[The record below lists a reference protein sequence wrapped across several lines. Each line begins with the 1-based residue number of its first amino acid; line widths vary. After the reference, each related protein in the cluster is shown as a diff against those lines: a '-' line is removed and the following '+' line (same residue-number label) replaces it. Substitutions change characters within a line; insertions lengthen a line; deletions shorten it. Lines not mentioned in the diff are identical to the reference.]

1 MNAKVPKSYINLP
14 KSERAIIDKLVSDE
28 ISKQVDKEEAKLQ
41 KIWIQLACIILHEAF
56 GFGKTR
62 CLIFLGNWKRIY
74 KKNNKFSCEEEQEE
88 YLRKEIDSIF
98 GEGGYPHG
106 WIDSLEEK

>member
-41 KIWIQLACIILHEAF
+41 KNMDSIGLHYIARSVWVWKEQAY
-56 GFGKTR
+56 R
-62 CLIFLGNWKRIY
+62 FLGNWKRIY
-74 KKNNKFSCEEEQEE
+74 KKNKKFSCEEQQEE
-88 YLRKEIDSIF
+88 YLKKEIESIF
-98 GEGGYPHG
+98 GENGYPYS